1 MTNTAIQVKAKVLTL
16 IERFGKLTE
25 QSSKDVIDAFVE
37 DVIVEIVT
45 QGQIMTPRL
54 TEMIADTF
62 LVSQDD
68 TSQFISE
75 LTEFVKSLHEPIINE
90 DYFNSQDFKD
100 SIDLTIAPD
109 DELGQLVWSA
119 VDKWCQAKGVEKLN
133 TVLLSR

>member
-25 QSSKDVIDAFVE
+25 QATKDVIDAFVE

-54 TEMIADTF
+54 TEMIVDTF
-62 LVSQDD
+62 LVSQEDV
-68 TSQFISE
+68 SQFISD
-75 LTEFVKSLHEPIINE
+75 LSTFVKSLHEPLINE
-90 DYFNSQDFKD
+90 DYFNSKDFND
-100 SIDLTIAPD
+100 DIDLTIAPD
-109 DELGQLVWSA
+109 DELGQLLWLA
-119 VDKWCQAKGVEKLN
+119 VDKWCQSKGIEKLN

>member
-1 MTNTAIQVKAKVLTL
+1 MTNTTIQVKAKVLTL

-54 TEMIADTF
+54 TEMIVDAF
-62 LVSQDD
+62 LVSQEDV
-68 TSQFISE
+68 SQFISD
-75 LTEFVKSLHEPIINE
+75 LSAFVKSLHEPIVNE
-90 DYFNSQDFKD
+90 DFFNSKDFKD
-100 SIDLTIAPD
+100 DIDLTIAPD
-109 DELGQLVWSA
+109 DELGLLVWLA
-119 VDKWCQAKGVEKLN
+119 VDKWCQSKGIEKLN